1 MYYKLLILCLFSFCF
16 SQAQDS
22 TYVSKNIDINSYVRG
37 TLVTPKK
44 MEGDT
49 TKIPLI
55 IFVMGQGLTDRNGNQ
70 SGAKND
76 AFKHL
81 ARELAKQN
89 VASFRYDK
97 RIFNSRVSE
106 LKTLFQDYIK
116 DAIMTIEHFI
126 LEPQYS
132 KVIVAGH
139 DQGSLVGMIATQNR
153 ADGFIS
159 IAGASQAVD
168 KMVTDQLDRQAPGLS
183 SNAKKSFEEL
193 RENGKVLEYSEALEM
208 IFRPE
213 LQPFMRS
220 WMAYDP
226 QIEIKKIDVP
236 ILVIQGDRDLQID
249 VSEAKKLLKAT
260 PFARYAEI
268 KYMNHYL
275 KEVKGSDL
283 ENQKSYNEPNRA
295 IMPKVVAEIAAFAK
309 EEKL

>member
-1 MYYKLLILCLFSFCF
+1 MRYKLLVLCLFSFCF

-22 TYVSKNIDINSYVRG
+22 TYVSKNIDINSFVRG
-37 TLVTPKK
+37 TLVTPQK
-44 MEGDT
+44 MERDT

-55 IFVMGQGLTDRNGNQ
+55 IFVMGQGMTDRNGNQ

-81 ARELAKQN
+81 AQELAKQN

-106 LKTLFQDYIK
+106 LKILFQDYIK

-126 LEPQYS
+126 LEPEYS

-139 DQGSLVGMIATQNR
+139 DQGSLVGMMATQNR

-168 KMVTDQLDRQAPGLS
+168 KMITDQLDRQAPGLS
-183 SNAKKSFEEL
+183 ANARRSFEEL
-193 RENGKVLEYSEALEM
+193 RKNGKVLEYSEALEM

-220 WMAYDP
+220 WMNYDP

-260 PFARYAEI
+260 PFARYVEI
-268 KYMNHYL
+268 KHMNHYL

-283 ENQKSYNEPNRA
+283 ENQKSYNEPNRP